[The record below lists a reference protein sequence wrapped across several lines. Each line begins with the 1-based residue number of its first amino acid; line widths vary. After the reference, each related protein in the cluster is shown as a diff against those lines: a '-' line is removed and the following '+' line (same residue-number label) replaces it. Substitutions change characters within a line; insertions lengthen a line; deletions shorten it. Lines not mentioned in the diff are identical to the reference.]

1 MKTKKQFSLILFISM
16 FMLCVIFGL
25 TACGGGENA
34 PVALSAPEI
43 SLSNNVISWS
53 AVDNADSY
61 EVYENGSKVKSQ
73 AETTYTITQTAP
85 GTYSYTVKA
94 TSNNSQYLKSNSSNA
109 VEYTVSA
116 GKLSAPQITLTGNVL
131 SWTAVDHADL
141 YEVYEGETIVIRQAN
156 TSYTIT
162 KSVAGS
168 YSYKV
173 KALSINGYTES
184 EFSNVETY
192 TYQPQTVEATQLD
205 TPSISINPQTGVITW
220 TAVPNATGYVVYE
233 NTYVVAS
240 VTGTSYTITQT
251 KMGTYSYCVAA
262 TSNKAAYKTSE
273 KSNVVSYEVGPQPLP
288 APHIELEGN
297 VISWTAVE
305 NASSYEVYEGNRR
318 VAVTAE
324 LSYTITQTE
333 YGSYEYTVAAMP
345 EKAEYAQSP
354 RSNAVTYNL
363 LPPAA
368 ALATPQLSFDTVS
381 RTISWTEIPNAT
393 AYEIYED
400 GILIETQA
408 ETSYVITRLTPA
420 TYSYTVRAI
429 SSDTAYAPSEQSQPV
444 EYTVTATSVTYE
456 INVVFPERYS
466 GTETVTVGL
475 YNDDGE
481 LIASGS
487 ATRDEQSN
495 SAMAEIQA
503 ESGVY
508 LAKLT
513 TLPQGYL
520 ATQMRVNADTDN
532 AVIRLVADNG
542 NVFNV
547 GENTFNVGQLGKDD
561 SNEQIYSFIA
571 VKGGVYSIDAS
582 AESKDVTIFVNTNII
597 VDTPQHMNIGQ
608 FIAEEGELLEIV
620 VAASTQGTYNFKIVE
635 GEVEQYINISDGD
648 KENTGNANYISN
660 GITSCTRYIES
671 VEGRTT
677 YTFLFTTATIGQK
690 IVTLTINGIEYE
702 FDGDEN
708 TTQNITINPGTK
720 IEIQISI
727 EGTNEQD
734 KGTGIIAFF
743 VFPAN

>member
-1 MKTKKQFSLILFISM
+1 
-16 FMLCVIFGL
+16 MLTIGL

-43 SLSNNVISWS
+43 SLSNNVISWF

-141 YEVYEGETIVIRQAN
+141 YEVYEGETVVIRQAN

-273 KSNVVSYEVGPQPLP
+273 KSNVVNYEVGPQPLP

-333 YGSYEYTVAAMP
+333 YGSYEYTVTAMP

-381 RTISWTEIPNAT
+381 RTISWTEIPKAT

-487 ATRDEQSN
+487 ATRDAQSN

-520 ATQMRVNADTDN
+520 ATQIHVNADTDN

-542 NVFNV
+542 NVFTV
-547 GENTFNVGQLGKDD
+547 GSNNFSVLVAPGKDE
-561 SNEQIYSFIA
+561 SNEQNFVFIA
-571 VKGGVYSIDAS
+571 DKGGVYTIDAS
-582 AESKDVTIFVNTNII
+582 AESKTVTIFVNTNIV
-597 VDTPQHMNIGQ
+597 VDTSQHMSIGQ
-608 FIAEEGELLEIV
+608 FVAEEGELVLID
-620 VAASTQGTYNFKIVE
+620 VAADQVGTYSFNITE
-635 GEVEQYINISDGD
+635 GEVKQNIVIGDGD
-648 KENTGNANYISN
+648 INQTGYANYITN
-660 GITSCTRYIES
+660 GIASCTRYITLE
-671 VEGRTT
+671 ERTSLV
-677 YTFLFTTATIGQK
+677 FFFTTPTIGLQ
-690 IVTLTINGIEYE
+690 IVTLTINGVQYQ
-702 FDGDEN
+702 FDGNEN
-708 TTQNITINPGTK
+708 NMQVITINAGTDIK
-720 IEIQISI
+720 VDITVDNIGNGGRES
-727 EGTNEQD
+727 NA
-734 KGTGIIAFF
+734 IAFF
-743 VFPAN
+743 VYPQKPQK